1 MKVILLEDVKNV
13 GKKNEVVEV
22 SDAFARNMIIKKKRG
37 VEANS
42 QTLNDLKLR
51 NKRAEKDAAENL
63 AAAQQLAED
72 LKEKQVEVTIKAG
85 TGGRTFGSVST
96 KEIAEAVKTQL
107 HLELDKK
114 KMQLTDP
121 IKALGFYY
129 VPVKLHPQV
138 TANLRVHVVEG

>member
-63 AAAQQLAED
+63 AAA
-72 LKEKQVEVTIKAG
+72 
-85 TGGRTFGSVST
+85 
-96 KEIAEAVKTQL
+96 
-107 HLELDKK
+107 HLVLCLQRKS
-114 KMQLTDP
+114 QR
-121 IKALGFYY
+121 
-129 VPVKLHPQV
+129 Q
-138 TANLRVHVVEG
+138 

>member
-22 SDAFARNMIIKKKRG
+22 SDAFARNMIIKKKSC
-37 VEANS
+37 VEDNS
-42 QTLNDLKLR
+42 QTFNDLKLR

-121 IKALGFYY
+121 IKALGFYD
-129 VPVKLHPQV
+129 VPEKLHPQV

>member
-96 KEIAEAVKTQL
+96 
-107 HLELDKK
+107 
-114 KMQLTDP
+114 
-121 IKALGFYY
+121 
-129 VPVKLHPQV
+129 
-138 TANLRVHVVEG
+138 

>member
-22 SDAFARNMIIKKKRG
+22 SDAFARNMIIKKKRV

-121 IKALGFYY
+121 IKALGFYD

>member
-121 IKALGFYY
+121 IKALGFYD
-129 VPVKLHPQV
+129 VPVMLHPQV

>member
-22 SDAFARNMIIKKKRG
+22 SDAFARNIIIKKKRG

-121 IKALGFYY
+121 IKALGFYD

>member
-63 AAAQQLAED
+63 AAAQQLAEV

-121 IKALGFYY
+121 IKALGFYD

>member
-114 KMQLTDP
+114 KMQLADP
-121 IKALGFYY
+121 IKALGFYD